1 MPLVI
6 QSVIL
11 SKKNFTEK
19 QATDWIL
26 KHKYTIKGKRIK
38 NYKTTNF
45 YRFRQR
51 PPGRF
56 KPESYITKK
65 RRGGIELIMGELK

>member
-1 MPLVI
+1 MPLVT

-11 SKKNFTEK
+11 PKNKFTEAK
-19 QATDWIL
+19 ATAWIL
-26 KHKYTIKGKRIK
+26 KNNYTDKGKRIK

-51 PPGRF
+51 PPGNF
-56 KPESYITKK
+56 KTGSYKTTKLSN
-65 RRGGIELIMGELK
+65 GAELVMGVLK